1 MSPVDWGPGE
11 YGSPPD
17 PRPREVLPLL
27 VSENSLPMGTSSHL
41 PRDNL
46 KGSPPAGALVTPT
59 HGWGTRGSLSH
70 LLPTLSLFL
79 QCLGSVP
86 DPRPTVISHHS
97 SWPPVTLLSLWNQGV
112 APLQMSCDRTHRSR
126 ARTRLL
132 RDHIQSKDWKLSE
145 DILD

>member
-11 YGSPPD
+11 YGTPPD

-46 KGSPPAGALVTPT
+46 KGVPPAGALVRPT

-86 DPRPTVISHHS
+86 DPRPTVISQHS
-97 SWPPVTLLSLWNQGV
+97 SQPLSLCSHSGTKVWFLSKCLVIGPTGAEQG
-112 APLQMSCDRTHRSR
+112 
-126 ARTRLL
+126 
-132 RDHIQSKDWKLSE
+132 RDY
-145 DILD
+145 